1 MTKQTVLNALCY
13 ELAMWAAEKRPSLR
27 LRPWFIALINWCR
40 PDWAEW
46 KTQQTLK
53 EVDEQVVA
61 LVELWEKEE
70 RETVADS
77 LATEAQELFPE
88 ATVTPLPNA
97 IVPSVMIITEA
108 PEGASDGVR
117 ALGGELRIT
126 YAPNGLK

>member
-1 MTKQTVLNALCY
+1 MTKHTVFNALCY

-27 LRPWFIALINWCR
+27 LQPWFIALINWCR

-70 RETVADS
+70 RE
-77 LATEAQELFPE
+77 
-88 ATVTPLPNA
+88 
-97 IVPSVMIITEA
+97 
-108 PEGASDGVR
+108 
-117 ALGGELRIT
+117 ALGAEQFSKISSSGVWAKLRLGGGT
-126 YAPNGLK
+126 CYQK